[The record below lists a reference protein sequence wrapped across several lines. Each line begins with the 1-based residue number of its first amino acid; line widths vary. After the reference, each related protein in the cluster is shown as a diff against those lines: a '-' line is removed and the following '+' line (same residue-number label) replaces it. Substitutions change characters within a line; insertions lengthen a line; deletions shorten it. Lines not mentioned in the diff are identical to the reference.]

1 MPVAETLGR
10 LQRSKSDRVHFF
22 LKKAEKPR
30 YSLVDSV

>member
-1 MPVAETLGR
+1 MPAAEILGR
-10 LQRSKSDRVHFF
+10 LLRSESERVHFF